1 MNWGEFKAA
10 ANEVGNWCWGTVK
23 GGFNEKQTIGQVIT
37 DAVISMFPVAGE
49 ITAARDVIA
58 AVIRMADDPKKR
70 EEVSEWIMLIL
81 PLLALVPLLGG
92 ALKGVGKL
100 LMRVGKNAEEDKKI
114 FKAIVALL
122 NKVGHGNAV
131 KFIRE
136 LDFEKYA
143 KPIVDGVNEAG
154 LRVKTGL
161 EYLQT
166 RMKSVVPDQV
176 IARMDAIREQ
186 IGKVQSLAS
195 RMVPK
200 ALKDLNARLRVIQRL
215 AYEGEWHLI
224 PNAGKVTTR
233 EIEARLVTTAEG
245 KVWKVENMPHPPNT
259 VADYRH
265 KDGWPDLRK
274 NNFVKQLDPG
284 AEGDY
289 WAIKAFS
296 GTITAKELG
305 EGTIIYRVLEPASRS
320 RAESLWWCY
329 IDPKTIKGAYWRVKF
344 AVLQSWSQNGK
355 YVKYVVPRDK
365 KLHVWE
371 GKAASQVDNTAE
383 VGGKAND
390 AFGQFLEGGETQILI
405 DFSHEANRF
414 AAPEVIELNK
424 AKLDTNWTDH
434 MNINIPERS
443 TDVQYLGKYEQ
454 EQKTLASANLSS
466 SANMAG
472 KATRVAHDS
481 QSQTENY

>member
-176 IARMDAIREQ
+176 ITRMDTIREQ
-186 IGKVQSLAS
+186 IGKVQSLAG

-200 ALKDLNARLRVIQRL
+200 ALKELNARLRVIQRL

-245 KVWKVENMPHPPNT
+245 KVWKVENMPHPSNT

-274 NNFVKQLDPG
+274 GKFVEESQDGLIRY
-284 AEGDY
+284 E
-289 WAIKAFS
+289 AIEAFS
-296 GTITAKELG
+296 GQILAKELPA
-305 EGTIIYRVLEPASRS
+305 GTVIYRVITEKSSPAGV
-320 RAESLWWCY
+320 WWTCV
-329 IDPKTIKGAYWRVKF
+329 DPKSIKGAYWRVKF
-344 AVLQSWSQNGK
+344 AVLQSWSHNGK
-355 YVKYVVPRDK
+355 YVTYVVPKDK
-365 KLHVWE
+365 TLLVWE
-371 GKAASQVDNTAE
+371 GKAASQIDNVADYK
-383 VGGKAND
+383 GKPNEG
-390 AFGQFLEGGETQILI
+390 FGQFLEGGETQLLI
-405 DFSHEANRF
+405 HFEHEANIY
-414 AAPEVIELNK
+414 AKSEVEKLPR
-424 AKLDTNWTDH
+424 LDTNWTDH
-434 MNINIPERS
+434 MNINIPERTS
-443 TDVQYLGKYEQ
+443 DVQYLGKYEQ

-466 SANMAG
+466 STNTAG
-472 KATRVAHDS
+472 KAARATNEE
-481 QSQTENY
+481 QTQQ